1 LTYRKDWFMI
11 LYHSKL
17 VGIFGFGQKEG
28 APVMKLSTKGRYGL
42 RALVDLAQNSREE
55 AASINSIAQRQGISE
70 RYLEQL
76 MAKLKRDGIITGIRG
91 AQGGYVL
98 SKRAEDITIGEVL
111 RSLEGDLN
119 AVDCP
124 AAIDS
129 GECTGA
135 EQCAAKLVWK
145 KINDVINQTV
155 NSIRLSDLLSQQS
168 ASGQTINKTDHEG
181 NLAYGK
187 NDLFRQCCN
196 HSHKA

>member
-1 LTYRKDWFMI
+1 MTCAKNWFMI

-17 VGIFGFGQKEG
+17 VGICWRCRKGDEG
-28 APVMKLSTKGRYGL
+28 MKLSTKGRYGL
-42 RALVDLAQNSREE
+42 RALVDLALNSREE
-55 AASINSIAQRQGISE
+55 AVSTGSIAQRQGISE

-76 MAKLKRDGIITGIRG
+76 MAKLKRAGIITGIRG

-98 SKRAEDITIGEVL
+98 ARPAEDITIGDVL
-111 RSLEGDLN
+111 RNLEGDLN

-129 GECTGA
+129 GECNGSA
-135 EQCAAKLVWK
+135 QCAAKMVWK

-155 NSIRLSDLLSQQS
+155 NSIRLSDLLQQDTDTMDLKGDKTY
-168 ASGQTINKTDHEG
+168 GQ
-181 NLAYGK
+181 

-196 HSHKA
+196 HGNKA

>member
-1 LTYRKDWFMI
+1 MI
-11 LYHSKL
+11 LYHSNL
-17 VGIFGFGQKEG
+17 VGITLAAGKEMR
-28 APVMKLSTKGRYGL
+28 AMKLSTKGRYGL

-55 AASINSIAQRQGISE
+55 AASTGSIAQRQGISE

-76 MAKLKRDGIITGIRG
+76 MGKLKRAGIISAIRG

-98 SKRAEDITIGEVL
+98 ARRAEDITIGEVL

-124 AAIDS
+124 AAMDS
-129 GECTGA
+129 GECYGS
-135 EQCAAKLVWK
+135 EQCAAKMVWK

-155 NSIRLSDLLSQQS
+155 NSIRLSDLLNPQGS
-168 ASGQTINKTDHEG
+168 AGQNGNTADLKGDKT
-181 NLAYGK
+181 YGQ

-196 HSHKA
+196 HGNKA